1 MATADPANNPQ
12 LNGLLAQDRE
22 KQSVAVHSFDPDAT
36 PAQKAAAAGKGRSQL
51 TNGNSKDDSPGG
63 KGECALR
70 FVLTSLAPVPRMVL
84 VSNTRLCTARSRYS
98 YRSSFSPL

>member
-51 TNGNSKDDSPGG
+51 TNRNSKDDSPGG

-70 FVLTSLAPVPRMVL
+70 FYFTCASTSNGHCLEHETLHRAQQI
-84 VSNTRLCTARSRYS
+84 
-98 YRSSFSPL
+98 

>member
-22 KQSVAVHSFDPDAT
+22 KQSVAVHSFDPDAP

-70 FVLTSLAPVPRMVL
+70 FDFTCASTSNGPCLEHETLHRAQQI
-84 VSNTRLCTARSRYS
+84 
-98 YRSSFSPL
+98 